1 MYIFSKFTHIW
12 LVFYLIKSTVVY
24 MEDDI
29 ENPSKHIDPLTAELL
44 EKYFKAKDL
53 EKISKKPSYT
63 DFYVDG
69 ESHLANKLVNI
80 DDFGKR
86 SRERFWKSHQ
96 VEEEVT
102 EVEK

>member
-12 LVFYLIKSTVVY
+12 LVFYLIKSTVEY

-29 ENPSKHIDPLTAELL
+29 ENPSKHIAPLTAELL

-53 EKISKKPSYT
+53 EKISKNPSYT
-63 DFYVDG
+63 DFCAPEVKPIL
-69 ESHLANKLVNI
+69 HT
-80 DDFGKR
+80 DDFFKVA
-86 SRERFWKSHQ
+86 RERFRKSHQ

>member
-1 MYIFSKFTHIW
+1 
-12 LVFYLIKSTVVY
+12 

-29 ENPSKHIDPLTAELL
+29 ENPSKHIAPLTAELL

-53 EKISKKPSYT
+53 EKISKNPSYT
-63 DFYVDG
+63 DFYVEAELWVD
-69 ESHLANKLVNI
+69 I
-80 DDFGKR
+80 DDFSKVARKR
-86 SRERFWKSHQ
+86 FRKSHQ